1 MKLFDTIRIEEK
13 IDGPKKRYRKP
24 KVSDEDKPKV
34 KYTLLREGDKSG
46 VDEFIAL
53 YKNDPYK
60 ARVKFFNGKRNAYCF
75 SRLVMF
81 EYENGDFQICNFT
94 VSFGISVTNR
104 MYSTQRKISSL
115 IYSKKKFWIKNG
127 SVIKPLTYGSL
138 CEFVSNNE
146 ISLTLY
152 DIKKRN
158 EKLEKSLIYNIF
170 SSRFHWIRVLSEYEY
185 SNYLTFNTVVSKK
198 LFGIKDLNRELFGV
212 PYNISLILQNS
223 SILNGS
229 KIDNRGKNRFVGL
242 REMLKVLI
250 HVDHL
255 REDMVKSHY
264 FIDTCK
270 MAKTLGKK
278 VNCKWGLKRLT
289 QEHDNWAKL
298 ITQIE
303 LDCIS
308 EYEMNIRPIYHSF
321 AEFSGYRI
329 LKTNKDM
336 LMEGMFQKHCVG
348 TYINDVDKG
357 NSAIFHVK
365 GYTLQLSVEENREI
379 VREVPRPQ
387 IFGNG
392 NIVIPESRVIIS
404 MKLVN
409 KQFRGK
415 NNKNAPSELVQE
427 VQEMVDAFGSQYD
440 FYANEED
447 NNYRPNNSNRANDL
461 HQIQLNAVNR
471 QEDVDEFEDV
481 DIYF

>member
-34 KYTLLREGDKSG
+34 KYTLLREGDKSK

-223 SILNGS
+223 SILNSS
-229 KIDNRGKNRFVGL
+229 KIDNQGKNRFVGL

-255 REDMVKSHY
+255 REDMVRSHN

-270 MAKTLGKK
+270 MARTLGKK

-357 NSAIFHVK
+357 NTAIFHVK
-365 GYTLQLSVEENREI
+365 GYTLQLSVEENQEV
-379 VREVPRPQ
+379 VREVPKVSL
-387 IFGNG
+387 FGG
-392 NIVIPESRVIIS
+392 GQAVIPQTRHITT
-404 MKLVN
+404 MKVVN

-415 NNKNAPSELVQE
+415 YNESAPSKLVEE
-427 VQEMVDAFGSQYD
+427 VQEMLDMFSLQYD

-447 NNYRPNNSNRANDL
+447 NKYKPNTSNRGDNL
-461 HQIQLNAVNR
+461 NGFEMNAVMVG
-471 QEDVDEFEDV
+471 VDEDGGEED
-481 DIYF
+481 ILF

>member
-34 KYTLLREGDKSG
+34 KYTLLREGNKRK

-53 YKNDPYK
+53 YKSDPYK
-60 ARVKFFNGKRNAYCF
+60 ARVKFFNGQRNAYSF

-94 VSFGISVTNR
+94 VTFGISVTNR
-104 MYSTQRKISSL
+104 MYSTQRKTSSL
-115 IYSKKKFWIKNG
+115 IYSKKKFWYKNG
-127 SVIKPLTYGSL
+127 NLVKPLTYGSL

-146 ISLTLY
+146 MGVTLY
-152 DIKKRN
+152 DMKKRN

-185 SNYLTFNTVVSKK
+185 SSYFTFNTVVSKK

-223 SILNGS
+223 SIVKSS
-229 KIDNRGKNRFVGL
+229 KIDNQGKNRFVAL

-250 HVDHL
+250 HTDHL
-255 REDMVKSHY
+255 REDMVSSHY

-270 MAKTLGKK
+270 MARTLGKK
-278 VNCKWGLKRLT
+278 VNCKWGLKRLK

-298 ITQIE
+298 ITEIE
-303 LDCIS
+303 LDCIE
-308 EYEMNIRPIYHSF
+308 EYEMNIRPIYYSF
-321 AEFSGYRI
+321 AEFSGYKLLR
-329 LKTNKDM
+329 TNKDM

-348 TYINDVDKG
+348 TYINRVDKG
-357 NSAIFHVK
+357 ETAIFHVK
-365 GYTLQLSVEENREI
+365 GYTLQLGVEERQET
-379 VREVPRPQ
+379 VREVPEVSLFGDGQVAIPQ
-387 IFGNG
+387 TRHITT
-392 NIVIPESRVIIS
+392 
-404 MKLVN
+404 MKVVN

-415 NNKNAPSELVQE
+415 YNESAPSELVEE
-427 VQEMVDAFGSQYD
+427 VQEMLDMFSLQYD
-440 FYANEED
+440 FYSNEED
-447 NNYRPNNSNRANDL
+447 NKYKPNTSNRGDNL
-461 HQIQLNAVNR
+461 NGVQMNAVMVGAD
-471 QEDVDEFEDV
+471 EDGGEED
-481 DIYF
+481 IMF